1 MGEHEALREAARLI
15 ITARKAD
22 KRSRQ
27 EVACLRERI
36 MRLLPG
42 SAQTPHNGGSLESLN
57 ILADDSANRVIGR
70 CTPTFL
76 LHSAMIQSEVG
87 LAPSH
92 LHRELSPTQPLHF
105 SSGV

>member
-57 ILADDSANRVIGR
+57 ILADDSANRLIGN
-70 CTPTFL
+70 PV
-76 LHSAMIQSEVG
+76 HAYISASPEVG